1 MVLTFILLLK
11 LEMFLFFRIKEMEAK
26 QEREQVTCRKVIIII
41 QNLYASDLQ
50 VLFLFQATKK
60 EQDEKV

>member
-1 MVLTFILLLK
+1 
-11 LEMFLFFRIKEMEAK
+11 MEAK
-26 QEREQVTCRKVIIII
+26 QRREQVTGEKVIIII

-60 EQDEKV
+60 EQDEKVRRL